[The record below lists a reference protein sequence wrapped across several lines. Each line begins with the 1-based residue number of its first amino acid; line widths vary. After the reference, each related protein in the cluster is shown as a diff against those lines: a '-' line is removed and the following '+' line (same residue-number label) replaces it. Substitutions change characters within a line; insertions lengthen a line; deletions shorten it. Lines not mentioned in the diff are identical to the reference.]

1 MTAAASFGLQRSGK
15 FANGS
20 VGSGLS
26 GRISEAWPTL
36 APPGECFA
44 QAPRKNFHAAID
56 AALRRWSLA
65 ALAVIAPRKPS
76 LLREKRARLVPDPC
90 GRTARPARGRSDR
103 RSRRE
108 CRHRPATSRFAS
120 YLLPQLHSLAACLPT
135 LHGCGHDASA
145 GGDRALAMIFTGETL
160 SAPYLFRAGGLILQ
174 GP

>member
-76 LLREKRARLVPDPC
+76 LLGEKRARLVPDLAGELLAQLAAVAIA
-90 GRTARPARGRSDR
+90 GRDVNAATDPRPAGLPATCFRNCTVWRRVCPRSTAVVTTL
-103 RSRRE
+103 
-108 CRHRPATSRFAS
+108 RPAEIER
-120 YLLPQLHSLAACLPT
+120 LL
-135 LHGCGHDASA
+135 
-145 GGDRALAMIFTGETL
+145 
-160 SAPYLFRAGGLILQ
+160 
-174 GP
+174 